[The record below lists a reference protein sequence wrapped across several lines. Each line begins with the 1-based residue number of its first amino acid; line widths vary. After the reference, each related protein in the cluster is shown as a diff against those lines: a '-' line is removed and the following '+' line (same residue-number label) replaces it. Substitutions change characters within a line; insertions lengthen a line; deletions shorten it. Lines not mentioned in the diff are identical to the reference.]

1 MRHQTADKKTV
12 SLISNVYIIDPASGV
27 AQMVLSSMT
36 DLLLALIFTPALLC
50 VIPLIMGIYTR
61 TKATDYVATVIALA
75 TLVFAALLVIMYAGP
90 VSVSVPGVLVFNTP
104 LFSFTLDALSLLFSA
119 VVALMGCVIIWYSN
133 GYMQNESG
141 RGRYYFLMLL
151 FVGGMLILVNAANLI
166 VLYIGWEIV
175 GFCSYLLVGFWY
187 TDPARSRAAKK
198 VFFFTH
204 IPGEALLLFSI
215 AAYAWTG
222 SVSISTLLATPPV
235 GWQLDVLLALALIG
249 IFAKSAQTPFFSWL
263 PSAMQGPTPVSAL
276 LHSAAMVP
284 AGVYLA
290 ARLFPLFTGAWPWVL
305 AIIGGFTVVLA
316 STFAIRAN
324 DLKQVLAYST
334 ISNLGFMFL
343 AFSFGPV
350 GLVAGLMHFL
360 AHAFFKA
367 CLFLGAGAVDRSV
380 HTMDLN
386 KLGGLSKRMPYTA
399 ASFTIAALTLAG
411 VPPTVGFVS
420 KWLIYS
426 SSIAAVTPG
435 IQVFVIVVLV
445 GSVLSAGY
453 IFRATHSVFFGQLP
467 HELEQAR
474 EAPAA
479 MLIPQAILATGC
491 IALGVFAQYPIG
503 LITQVPGSGSVT
515 TQSAIVL
522 TSIEVPGIA
531 SFAPAVVTLVLITAI
546 IAGLVINEFMTRRP
560 RTAAPPS
567 KQLFGAGYELPEG
580 YVYSSGRHFLYQ
592 VTQPFER
599 LDWFNPD
606 YVYAKIGQWVNAL
619 SRKLRTVQTGNVVS
633 YATWIF
639 AWLLLAGVLF
649 LLFKGV

>member
-1 MRHQTADKKTV
+1 
-12 SLISNVYIIDPASGV
+12 
-27 AQMVLSSMT
+27 MVLASTSE
-36 DLLLALIFTPALLC
+36 LLMALIFTPALLC
-50 VIPLIMGIYTR
+50 VVPLIIGTFTR
-61 TKATDYVATVIALA
+61 TKATDYVSTLIALA
-75 TLVFAALLVIMYAGP
+75 TLIFAVGLLMTYAGP
-90 VSVSVPGVLVFNTP
+90 VSASVPGVLVFNTP

-119 VVALMGCVIIWYSN
+119 VVAFMGWIIIWYSI

-141 RGRYYFLMLL
+141 RGRFYFLMLL

-166 VLYIGWEIV
+166 VLYVGWEIV

-187 TDPARSRAAKK
+187 TDPVRSKAAKK

-222 SVSISTLLATPPV
+222 SVGISALLTAPPV
-235 GWQLDVLLALALIG
+235 GWQLSVLLILALIG

-316 STFAIRAN
+316 STFAIRAD
-324 DLKQVLAYST
+324 DLKEVLAYST
-334 ISNLGFMFL
+334 VSNLGFMFL

-360 AHAFFKA
+360 AHGFFKA

-426 SSIAAVTPG
+426 SSIAATTPG
-435 IQVFVIVVLV
+435 IQVFVIVVLL

-453 IFRATHSVFFGQLP
+453 IFRAAHSVFFGQLP
-467 HELEQAR
+467 RELEGAH
-474 EAPAA
+474 EASVTMWA
-479 MLIPQAILATGC
+479 PQAILAAGC

-503 LITQVPGSGSVT
+503 LITQVPSAGSVT
-515 TQSAIVL
+515 TESTIVL
-522 TSIEVPGIA
+522 TSIVVPGIA
-531 SFAPAVVTLVLITAI
+531 SFAPAFAALLLVTAI
-546 IAGLVINEFMTRRP
+546 IAGVAINELVTRRP
-560 RTAAPPS
+560 RSEAPPS
-567 KQLFGAGYELPEG
+567 KQLFGSGYELPEG

-606 YVYAKIGQWVNAL
+606 YVYAKLGQWTNTL
-619 SRKLRTVQTGNVVS
+619 SRRLRTIQTGNTVS

-639 AWLLLAGVLF
+639 AWLLLAGILF
-649 LLFKGV
+649 LLFRGV

>member
-1 MRHQTADKKTV
+1 
-12 SLISNVYIIDPASGV
+12 
-27 AQMVLSSMT
+27 MVLASTSE
-36 DLLLALIFTPALLC
+36 LLMALIFTPALLC
-50 VIPLIMGIYTR
+50 VVPLIIGTFTR
-61 TKATDYVATVIALA
+61 TKATDYVSTLIALA
-75 TLVFAALLVIMYAGP
+75 TLIFAVGLLMTYAGP
-90 VSVSVPGVLVFNTP
+90 VSASVPGVLVFNTP

-119 VVALMGCVIIWYSN
+119 VVAFMGWIIIWYSI

-141 RGRYYFLMLL
+141 RGRFYFLMLL

-166 VLYIGWEIV
+166 VLYVGWEIV

-187 TDPARSRAAKK
+187 TDPVRSKAAKK

-222 SVSISTLLATPPV
+222 SVGISALLTAPPV
-235 GWQLDVLLALALIG
+235 GWQLSVLLILALIG

-316 STFAIRAN
+316 STFAIRAD
-324 DLKQVLAYST
+324 DLKEVLAYST
-334 ISNLGFMFL
+334 VSNLGFMFL

-360 AHAFFKA
+360 AHGFFKA

-426 SSIAAVTPG
+426 SSIAATTPG
-435 IQVFVIVVLV
+435 IQVFVIVVLL

-453 IFRATHSVFFGQLP
+453 IFRAAHSVFFGQLP
-467 HELEQAR
+467 RELEGAH
-474 EAPAA
+474 EASVTMWA
-479 MLIPQAILATGC
+479 PQAILAAGC

-503 LITQVPGSGSVT
+503 LITQVPSAGSVT
-515 TQSAIVL
+515 TESTIVL
-522 TSIEVPGIA
+522 TSIVVPGIA
-531 SFAPAVVTLVLITAI
+531 SFAPAFAALLLITAI
-546 IAGLVINEFMTRRP
+546 IAGVAINELVTRRP
-560 RTAAPPS
+560 RSEAPPS
-567 KQLFGAGYELPEG
+567 KQLFGSGYELPEG

-606 YVYAKIGQWVNAL
+606 YVYAKLGQWTNTL
-619 SRKLRTVQTGNVVS
+619 SRRLRTIQTGNTVS

-639 AWLLLAGVLF
+639 AWLLLAGILF
-649 LLFKGV
+649 LLFRGV